1 MLAHRSISYGKSPC
15 APRPRRALV
24 RAYAAAGR
32 VRDAPP
38 DARARRGQPPA
49 GGLESSRLGA
59 VSFMSTEAGG
69 AGLAGVYGKSPFAP
83 RPRRA
88 LVRAYA
94 AAGRVRDAPPA
105 ARASRG
111 QPPAGGLESSRLGS
125 VSFMS
130 TEAGGAGLV
139 RFALADGWRCR
150 LLTLRDRGNQASP
163 LAAGRLPAGRWRTL
177 RASEAMRSADRV

>member
-94 AAGRVRDAPPA
+94 AAGRVRDAPPG

-111 QPPAGGLESSRLGS
+111 QPPARGLEASRLGP

-130 TEAGGAGLV
+130 TKAGGAGL
-139 RFALADGWRCR
+139 ARCAE
-150 LLTLRDRGNQASP
+150 DP
-163 LAAGRLPAGRWRTL
+163 PAWC
-177 RASEAMRSADRV
+177 AV